1 MGTTKNILMQEFNG
15 VDYDTLYPS
24 IQPNFP
30 NDLANMYLWEK
41 KETVFSEDEKIISA
55 DMRVRIGLYSS
66 SGRDDNYL
74 TFSPDYSYNETK
86 DKYILLHPT
95 TISFNSYVDLTYLKN
110 LLLPY
115 AGQYVIAERQD
126 TSGLYILR
134 YQHQSSRPSSG
145 ITEGVR
151 IYQMPSNLS
160 AITIQGS
167 SNTGYY
173 FTGVESVAKENPK
186 ETTTIY
192 NDYSLTTT
200 NTPPI
205 TDSWIMK
212 SKLGDK
218 RYYSSYVGT
227 GTNSAV
233 LELQFP
239 FQPRVVMFSTGQQ
252 SIDQYFTYP
261 CMIWVQ
267 GTNQIYWDQYSNINF
282 ILNENML
289 QMTIEGSA
297 VQQRWNKKDEVYY
310 YWAR

>member
-1 MGTTKNILMQEFNG
+1 MQEFNG

-24 IQPNFP
+24 IQPDFP

-55 DMRVRIGLYSS
+55 DTRVRIGLYSS
-66 SGRDDNYL
+66 SGSDDNYL

-86 DKYILLHPT
+86 NRYILLNPT
-95 TISFNSYVDLTYLKN
+95 TISFSSSVDLTYLKN

-115 AGQYVIAERQD
+115 AGQYVIADESQNA
-126 TSGLYILR
+126 SGFYVLR
-134 YQHQSSRPSSG
+134 YQHSSSRPSFG
-145 ITEGVR
+145 ITDGVR
-151 IYQMPSNLS
+151 IYQMPSNL
-160 AITIQGS
+160 AVITLQGS
-167 SNTGYY
+167 SNAGYY
-173 FTGVESVAKENPK
+173 FTGVESVAKEHPK

-212 SKLGDK
+212 GKFGDK

-227 GTNSAV
+227 GANQAV

-239 FQPRVVMFSTGQQ
+239 FQPRVVMFSTGEQK
-252 SIDQYFTYP
+252 INQYFTYP

-267 GTNQIYWDQYSNINF
+267 GANQIYWDQYSDINF
-282 ILNENML
+282 TLNENKL
-289 QMTIEGSA
+289 QITIKGSTA
-297 VQQRWNKKDEVYY
+297 KECWNKNSEVYY